1 MKGLDLS
8 RAFYYECV
16 KPIIVAK
23 LPEISENYAAGLIGY
38 GSDVIGN
45 DDELSGDHEWG
56 PRCHL
61 FLTEVKHKELSSAL
75 DNILRDNLPL
85 EFSGFSTRFTLS
97 DIMMSVPAKDKFGY
111 HHVVI
116 TTPKRFLE
124 LTIGKQGIPESDFE
138 WLGISEQR
146 LLEFT
151 AGEAFEDYI
160 GELTSLRKSL
170 AYFPEDVWCF
180 RLAFALGSLG
190 WEDDLISQ
198 CGQRNDTISMYLNT
212 SKTAERIIRLVFLL
226 NKKYAPLY
234 PKWLHREFHKLPEIA
249 KDIEGELLIML
260 EGKDY
265 HQTTEALNRIYERLL
280 TIMESQN
287 ICKRYPRK
295 LRKSSSGVRFD
306 IQSSAKD
313 VRSTIQ
319 GELKD
324 LLINDMPLGA
334 VDQWM
339 FNEDVILSA
348 EHMKSLMSV
357 YKTDVPKRNI
367 LGDLMI

>member
-8 RAFYYECV
+8 RRFYFQCV
-16 KPIIVAK
+16 KPIIAER
-23 LPEISENYAAGLIGY
+23 LPELSDNYAAGLIGY

-45 DDELSGDHEWG
+45 DDELSRDHEWG

-61 FLTEVKHKELSSAL
+61 FLNEVKHKELSTEL

-85 EFSGFSTRFTLS
+85 EFSGFLTRFTLT
-97 DIMMSVPAKDKFGY
+97 DKMSIPTKDEFGY
-111 HHVVI
+111 HHIVI

-151 AGEAFEDYI
+151 AGEVFEDYI

-170 AYFPEDVWCF
+170 AYFPEDVWRF
-180 RLAFALGSLG
+180 RLAFTLESLG

-198 CGQRNDTISMYLNT
+198 CGQRNDSISMYLNT
-212 SKTAERIIRLVFLL
+212 SKTVERIMRLVFQL

-249 KDIEGELLIML
+249 KDIEGELLGML
-260 EGKDY
+260 EARDY
-265 HQTTEALNRIYERLL
+265 HQKTEALNRIYERLL
-280 TIMESQN
+280 MIMESQN
-287 ICKRYPRK
+287 ICKSYPRK
-295 LRKSSSGVRFD
+295 FRRSSSGVRFD

-313 VRSTIQ
+313 VLSTIQ

-324 LLINDMPLGA
+324 VLINDMPLGA

-339 FNEDVILSA
+339 LNEDIMLSA

-357 YKTDVPKRNI
+357 YETDVPKRNK

>member
-8 RAFYYECV
+8 REFYFECV
-16 KPIIVAK
+16 KPIIIEK
-23 LPEISENYAAGLIGY
+23 LPEMSGNYAAGLLGY

-45 DDELSGDHEWG
+45 DDELSRDHEWG

-61 FLTEVKHKELSSAL
+61 FLTEVTHKELSTEL

-85 EFSGFSTRFTLS
+85 EFSGFSTRFTLTDNGS
-97 DIMMSVPAKDKFGY
+97 IPTTDKFGY
-111 HHVVI
+111 HHIVI

-124 LTIGKQGIPESDFE
+124 LTIGRRGIPESDFE

-151 AGEAFEDYI
+151 TGEVFEDYI
-160 GELTSLRKSL
+160 GELTSLRNGL
-170 AYFPEDVWCF
+170 AYFPEDVWRF
-180 RLAFALGSLG
+180 RLAFTLESLG

-198 CGQRNDTISMYLNT
+198 CGQRNDSISMHLNT
-212 SKTAERIIRLVFLL
+212 SKTVERIMRLVFLL
-226 NKKYAPLY
+226 NSKYAPLY

-249 KDIEGELLIML
+249 KDIEGELLGML
-260 EGKDY
+260 EGRDY
-265 HQTTEALNRIYERLL
+265 HQKMEVLNRIYERLL
-280 TIMESQN
+280 IIMENQS
-287 ICKRYPRK
+287 ICKSYKGTFRQ
-295 LRKSSSGVRFD
+295 SSSGVRFD

-313 VRSTIQ
+313 VLSTIQ

-324 LLINDMPLGA
+324 LVIDNMPLGA

-339 FNEDVILSA
+339 LNEDILLSA

-357 YKTDVPKRNI
+357 YNTAVIKKNE
-367 LGDLMI
+367 LGDLLI